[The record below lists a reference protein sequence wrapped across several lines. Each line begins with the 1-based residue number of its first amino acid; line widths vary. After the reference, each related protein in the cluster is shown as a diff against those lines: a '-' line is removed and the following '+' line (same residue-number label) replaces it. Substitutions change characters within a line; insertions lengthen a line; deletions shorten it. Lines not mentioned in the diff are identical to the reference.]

1 MAQALP
7 RCLLL
12 SLVVR
17 SSSFLNPAPRHATLR
32 LRAAVDKRRSDEEW
46 RATLSED
53 AYYVL
58 REEGTEPP
66 RSSPLNDVTDPGTF
80 LCKAC
85 GEPLFTTATKFDS
98 GTGWPSFFDP
108 PTATPWSCADFKL
121 VLPRTEVRC
130 AACDG
135 HLGHVFDDGPRPTG
149 CRYCLNGVALN
160 FVADADDADLA
171 AAVVAREAAAAPVA
185 KPLSTTL
192 PSLAFNVALA
202 GAFFAPFAARSDTAP
217 ADAGAVGAARGDVL
231 AERSL
236 AEPGGEEVGHDEA
249 AQRRG
254 AGVVK

>member
-1 MAQALP
+1 MAQALTVHG
-7 RCLLL
+7 CLLL

-58 REEGTEPP
+58 RQEGTEPP

-108 PTATPWSCADFKL
+108 VDGDAVELRADFKL

-202 GAFFAPFAARSDTAP
+202 GAFFASFAARSDELP
-217 ADAGAVGAARGDVL
+217 ADAPVL
-231 AERSL
+231 QQAFAFFPL
-236 AEPGGEEVGHDEA
+236 A
-249 AQRRG
+249 
-254 AGVVK
+254 AGVFYAYQAVKTLR

>member
-1 MAQALP
+1 
-7 RCLLL
+7 
-12 SLVVR
+12 
-17 SSSFLNPAPRHATLR
+17 
-32 LRAAVDKRRSDEEW
+32 SDEEW

-108 PTATPWSCADFKL
+108 VDGDAVELRADFKL

-160 FVADADDADLA
+160 FV
-171 AAVVAREAAAAPVA
+171 
-185 KPLSTTL
+185 
-192 PSLAFNVALA
+192 
-202 GAFFAPFAARSDTAP
+202 
-217 ADAGAVGAARGDVL
+217 
-231 AERSL
+231 
-236 AEPGGEEVGHDEA
+236 
-249 AQRRG
+249 
-254 AGVVK
+254 

>member
-1 MAQALP
+1 MAGAEGRDKTMAQALH
-7 RCLLL
+7 RYLLL

-80 LCKAC
+80 LCRAC

-108 PTATPWSCADFKL
+108 VDGDAVELRADFKL

-202 GAFFAPFAARSDTAP
+202 GAFFASFAARSDELP
-217 ADAGAVGAARGDVL
+217 ADAPVL
-231 AERSL
+231 QQAFAFFPL
-236 AEPGGEEVGHDEA
+236 A
-249 AQRRG
+249 
-254 AGVVK
+254 AGVFYAYQAAKTLR